1 MFKAGDRI
9 VHPMHGAGVVEDIV
23 ERRVAGVT
31 RSYYVL
37 HIPIG
42 DMTVLI
48 PTEAMGN
55 IGVRAVVD
63 CETAEHVLE
72 TVKTL
77 EIDSAKNWNQ
87 RYRDNMDK
95 LRSGDLIEV
104 SRVIKGLLLRD
115 RVKVLSTGE
124 RRMLHSAKQILI
136 SELVLALEKSSE
148 EIDARLCEACVPD
161 CQN

>member
-1 MFKAGDRI
+1 MFKTGDRI

-42 DMTVLI
+42 DMRVLI
-48 PTEAMGN
+48 PTKSTSN

-63 CETAEHVLE
+63 RESAERIFE
-72 TVKTL
+72 TVKYL
-77 EIDSAKNWNQ
+77 EPDCAQNWNQ
-87 RYRDNMDK
+87 RYRDNMEK
-95 LRSGDLIEV
+95 LRSGNLIEV
-104 SRVIKGLLLRD
+104 SRVIKGLLIRD

-136 SELVLALEKSSE
+136 SELVLALDKPSE
-148 EIDARLCEACVPD
+148 EVDARLCEACLYM
-161 CQN
+161 QN

>member
-31 RSYYVL
+31 RCYYVL

-48 PTEAMGN
+48 PTESVDN
-55 IGVRAVVD
+55 VGVRAVVD
-63 CETAEHVLE
+63 RETAEKVIAGIRNLE
-72 TVKTL
+72 T
-77 EIDSAKNWNQ
+77 DSVQNWNQ
-87 RYRDNMDK
+87 RYRDNMEK

-104 SRVIKGLLLRD
+104 SKVIKGLLVRD
-115 RVKVLSTGE
+115 RVKTLSTGE

-136 SELVLALEKSSE
+136 SELVLALGESSE
-148 EIDARLCEACVPD
+148 EIDARLCEACVSG
-161 CQN
+161 

>member
-31 RSYYVL
+31 RCYYVL

-48 PTEAMGN
+48 PTESVDN
-55 IGVRAVVD
+55 VGVRAVVD
-63 CETAEHVLE
+63 RETAEKVIAGIRNLE
-72 TVKTL
+72 T
-77 EIDSAKNWNQ
+77 DSVQNWNQ
-87 RYRDNMDK
+87 RYRDNMEK

-104 SRVIKGLLLRD
+104 SKVIKGLLVRD
-115 RVKVLSTGE
+115 RVKTLSTGE

-136 SELVLALEKSSE
+136 SELVLALGESSE
-148 EIDARLCEACVPD
+148 EIDARLGEACVSG
-161 CQN
+161 